1 MNQGWIKIHRG
12 FWDWEWA
19 DDPKMVSLFLYCIS
33 RANHTEKQWRGVDI
47 KRGQFYTSY
56 ASLSTQTGLSVRNL
70 RTCFDKLETTGEAS
84 RSKHSRG
91 LMVTV
96 INYDKYQLT
105 DTDSVTTTSHKRH
118 ANDTQTTT
126 TKNDKNE
133 KNEKKE
139 ETPPPKGSYSKKSGY
154 QIEPEVMARW
164 EKSYPNIDIQLQL
177 KKAHEWLIQHDWKQ
191 KGGKPYKSMSAFAT
205 NWLNRQDKEAPPKKQ
220 YGKL

>member
-1 MNQGWIKIHRG
+1 MNQGWIKIHRS

-70 RTCFDKLETTGEAS
+70 RTCFDKLEKTGEAS

-126 TKNDKNE
+126 TKNDKND
-133 KNEKKE
+133 KNEKNKTSDDVERVWNHYPNKQGKKSAIKGIIRAIENHGVE
-139 ETPPPKGSYSKKSGY
+139 EIIRRVIAYAKLTDPKYYAHGSTYFNGDRYEDDLTPPKQTPQQMRGY
-154 QIEPEVMARW
+154 
-164 EKSYPNIDIQLQL
+164 
-177 KKAHEWLIQHDWKQ
+177 
-191 KGGKPYKSMSAFAT
+191 
-205 NWLNRQDKEAPPKKQ
+205 
-220 YGKL
+220 